1 MPTMSAHTGKRHRLP
16 MLQARLRAT
25 VEGTP
30 AFRRFTAALTTG
42 YYPDGSAPE
51 PGFLK
56 TRRSGV
62 LPIRRISLEC
72 GPVLLPADRC
82 PRAARE
88 RIAFIRARAPHP
100 APSFESALAKGALK

>member
-1 MPTMSAHTGKRHRLP
+1 MSAHTGKRHRLP

-25 VEGTP
+25 FEGAP

-42 YYPDGSAPE
+42 YYPGRRSAPRVKHA
-51 PGFLK
+51 P
-56 TRRSGV
+56 
-62 LPIRRISLEC
+62 C

-88 RIAFIRARAPHP
+88 RIAFHPRAGTASRLRLPKVPSRKAPLVSGTF
-100 APSFESALAKGALK
+100 AT